1 MPFTRTMLKY
11 FLGCMLVCVAGL
23 AGGQAFPERQVRMVT
38 SAAGGSSD
46 FAARFVAQGMTVGLG
61 QPVVVDSRGGGVAAI
76 EIVQKAS
83 PDGYT
88 LLYYGSILWLL
99 PLMQE
104 APYDT
109 LRDFIPV
116 SLSVSSPNIVLV
128 HPSLPAKTIKELI
141 ALAKAR
147 PGQLN
152 YGSGGT
158 GSSGHMAA
166 ELFKYMAGVDIVRVP
181 FKGTGPAQNSLMA
194 GEIQVLIPSAG
205 GLAPA
210 IQSGRVRALAV
221 TGSRRMATYP
231 DLPTVAESG
240 VRGYEYGQYSG
251 VFAPVKTPSAVI
263 ERLNR
268 EAVRAVK
275 DPDTREKL
283 LKVGV
288 EPEGSTP
295 QAFVTLI
302 KEEVARLGTV
312 IRKANIRM

>member
-1 MPFTRTMLKY
+1 MPFMRTAVRLS
-11 FLGCMLVCVAGL
+11 LGCLLVCGAGL
-23 AGGQAFPERQVRMVT
+23 ASGQTYPERQIRMVT

-46 FAARFVAQGMTVGLG
+46 FAARFMAQGMTVGLG
-61 QPVVVDSRGGGVAAI
+61 QPVVVDSRGGGVVAI
-76 EIVQKAS
+76 EIVAKAA
-83 PDGYT
+83 PDGYS

-99 PLMQE
+99 PLLQD

-109 LRDFIPV
+109 LRDFIPI

-128 HPSLPAKTIKELI
+128 HPSLPVKTMKELI
-141 ALAKAR
+141 ALAKTR

-166 ELFKYMAGVDIVRVP
+166 ELLKFMSGIDMVRVP

-205 GLAPA
+205 GLMPA

-221 TGSRRMATYP
+221 TGTRRMATYP
-231 DLPTVAESG
+231 DLPTVAEAG

-251 VFAPVKTPSAVI
+251 VFAPAKTPASVI

-268 EAVRAVK
+268 EAVRTAR

-283 LKVGV
+283 ARVGV
-288 EPEGSTP
+288 EGEGSSA
-295 QAFVTLI
+295 QAFATLI
-302 KEEVARLGTV
+302 KEEIVRLGAV
-312 IRKANIRM
+312 IKKAHISM